1 MCIRDRSSSVE
12 VVSGVPQGSVIGPT
26 SFVSFINDLPDVV
39 LSKPYMFADDTKMYS
54 GIDTISDRQQ
64 LQSDIDNLVTW
75 STSWKLLF
83 NPLKCKV
90 MTLGRANG
98 PSDCNYTMNLCDSNV
113 MNIAKCD
120 PGKD

>member
-1 MCIRDRSSSVE
+1 MIVLKWSNKNNCVSSSVE

-98 PSDCNYTMNLCDSNV
+98 TSDCNYTMNL
-113 MNIAKCD
+113 
-120 PGKD
+120 

>member
-1 MCIRDRSSSVE
+1 LEINF
-12 VVSGVPQGSVIGPT
+12 IGPT

-39 LSKPYMFADDTKMYS
+39 LSKLSMFADDSKMYS

-64 LQSDIDNLVTW
+64 LQSDIDSLVTW
-75 STSWKLLF
+75 STTWQLLF

-90 MTLGRANG
+90 MTLGRANCT
-98 PSDCNYTMNLCDSNV
+98 SDCNYTMNLCDSNL

-120 PGKD
+120 SEKDLGITIDSELTKILR